1 MAEWTGLEPATL
13 DVTGRYSNQLNY
25 HSMTQKPLGSFRLKL
40 VFYRF
45 FQVLQERCCFCEP
58 HCISEKAHFT
68 EKIVRVKRRM
78 KKFLMFLKIPWEI
91 NAALFFDDAMH
102 TPGLHVCIDYVALF
116 RFAG

>member
-1 MAEWTGLEPATL
+1 
-13 DVTGRYSNQLNY
+13 
-25 HSMTQKPLGSFRLKL
+25 
-40 VFYRF
+40 
-45 FQVLQERCCFCEP
+45 
-58 HCISEKAHFT
+58 
-68 EKIVRVKRRM
+68 M